1 MWSDTEL
8 PLDHLVR
15 HLNLA
20 AKQSQVRVR
29 DFKAWI
35 VGKRY
40 IHIEAIETRISGGF
54 VQQREQAQENC
65 AVITGSTSENYWCL
79 QRLSCLIED
88 KASTG
93 SKAGKTIGVSME
105 RDRNVEVH
113 SGLRK
118 TR

>member
-1 MWSDTEL
+1 MRTDTEL

-15 HLNLA
+15 HLNVA
-20 AKQSQVRVR
+20 TKQSQVLAG
-29 DFKAWI
+29 DFTAWI
-35 VGKRY
+35 IGKRY
-40 IHIEAIETRISGGF
+40 INMKAIETRISGGF